1 MSMTDPIADMLTRI
15 RNACSAKHSK
25 VDVPASKLK
34 REVARVLAESRFID
48 NFAFIE
54 DSKQGILRLY
64 LRYDQ
69 NDNSII
75 RGLERVSKPGLRQY
89 SGKANIPRVL
99 RGLGIAIISTSKGV
113 MTDKEARMNGVG
125 GEILC
130 SVW

>member
-15 RNACSAKHSK
+15 RNASSAKHPK
-25 VDVPASKLK
+25 VDVPASRLK

-54 DSKQGILRLY
+54 DGKQGILRLY

-75 RGLERVSKPGLRQY
+75 RGLERVSTPGLRQY
-89 SGKANIPRVL
+89 ASKADIPRVL

-113 MTDKEARMNGVG
+113 MTDKQARMNGVG
-125 GEILC
+125 GEVLC

>member
-15 RNACSAKHSK
+15 RNACSAKHPK
-25 VDVPASKLK
+25 VDVPASRLK

-54 DSKQGILRLY
+54 DGKQGILRLY

-89 SGKANIPRVL
+89 AGKADIPRVL

-125 GEILC
+125 GEVLC

>member
-15 RNACSAKHSK
+15 RNASSAKHPR
-25 VDVPASKLK
+25 VDVPASRLK

-75 RGLERVSKPGLRQY
+75 RGIERVSKPGLRQY
-89 SGKANIPRVL
+89 AGKADVPRVL
-99 RGLGIAIISTSKGV
+99 RGLGIAIVSTSKGV
-113 MTDKEARMNGVG
+113 MTDKQARMNGVG

>member
-54 DSKQGILRLY
+54 DDKQGILRLY

-89 SGKANIPRVL
+89 AGKADIPRVL

-113 MTDKEARMNGVG
+113 MTDKEARINGVG

>member
-15 RNACSAKHSK
+15 RNACNAKHSK

-54 DSKQGILRLY
+54 DGKQGILRLY

-89 SGKANIPRVL
+89 AGKANIPRVL

-113 MTDKEARMNGVG
+113 MTDKEARINGVG